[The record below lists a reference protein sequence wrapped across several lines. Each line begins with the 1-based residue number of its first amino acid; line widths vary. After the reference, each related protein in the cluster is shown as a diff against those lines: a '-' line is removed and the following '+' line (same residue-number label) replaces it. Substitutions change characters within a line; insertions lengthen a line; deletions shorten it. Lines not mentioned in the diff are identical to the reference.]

1 MKLLK
6 VFAILLIVLT
16 ASAACGGGNGGTVNP
31 TPTPTDNTGQSTLA
45 ITGFTATPSTGGS
58 PLGVNFIATVN
69 GGRLPYTYSWD
80 FNNDGAFDFYTNEVG
95 SKVEQA
101 YHLYYLRDAD
111 RQAGVSTYQ
120 AVVKVVDGDGTART
134 STPVSILVT
143 GEAQFALDTTL
154 TRIISDQVSGYDD
167 EGNPIYLFLSGQPLY
182 ARVFPSTTNPGLPPY
197 RFQWDFNGDGR
208 IESTLQNPQ
217 YTFTL
222 LEGESAT
229 YVIKLTV
236 TDSNDYSIQR
246 EFPITV
252 LKQIPAQP
260 SGPPELLVNT
270 SPPTLADNT
279 ILISFDSSSDDPS
292 KREPRLNASVTV
304 DPDHPGVPPYSYF
317 WDFTNDGIYDANTTS
332 VSVPYYD
339 SGLKILINPY
349 NTFGQASR
357 TFTMALRFLDGVGQ
371 IVQKEWTV
379 RVVDRAYEPVV
390 NPLLTQALVDLYGV
404 NNSSPPDGNYETM
417 PDGTYAEQARKVST
431 GGNAEVKYR
440 TGSYRFMIDLLG
452 DGVYAWDVPEGPAP
466 GVTDGVL
473 EWDPNYDGVFVD
485 VDLDGDANTQ
495 DTSIT
500 ITPSGDK
507 QIAEITVN
515 YPPAVLPGYKAV
527 ATKVVALDSA
537 GLEVA
542 SRTDQIPLSFVL
554 PTSMT
559 FDATGDAF
567 KLRRDFGIAGVTV
580 IDDRGSPDPV
590 DDRFAERRV
599 YCIGGM
605 NGNVALRSVQLI
617 KQEFD
622 INVDGWSPV
631 ISISDRLPL
640 STARGQLIA
649 DPLSDLATTTTPT
662 EIYAIGGFNNEEQTL
677 SVVEM
682 LPSIDGDAQDDPI
695 IPWTTV
701 GSIGNNNTQLR
712 QMASVH
718 GISLGGDPAIIM
730 MGGLQDDPLSE
741 QVSSTGW
748 IYVPASSTWD
758 SSIIASMPTPR
769 YDFAMVLDAPSGSAI
784 YLYVIGGRN
793 NQGQSTRAIERVN
806 LLTGGWEILPDM
818 KYARAGNTA
827 QIIRGII
834 YTYGGMN
841 YPDNNSAPSYV
852 AEAEVFNPL
861 TYVWSTTISPGDT
874 LGRVGAGSVA
884 LPTFKNADGSIKL
897 ADTIWVIG
905 GENTNG
911 LTDTAYQMYLEGVAN
926 LP

>member
-6 VFAILLIVLT
+6 VFAILLIVL
-16 ASAACGGGNGGTVNP
+16 AAAAACGGGGGGTVNP
-31 TPTPTDNTGQSTLA
+31 TPPPTDNTGQSTLA
-45 ITGFTATPSTGGS
+45 ITGFTATPNTGGS

-95 SKVEQA
+95 SKTEQA
-101 YHLYYLRDAD
+101 YHLYYLKDAD
-111 RQAGVSTYQ
+111 RQAGVSTYN
-120 AVVKVVDGDGTART
+120 AVVKVVDGDGVART
-134 STPVSILVT
+134 SNPITILVT
-143 GEAQFALDTTL
+143 GEPQFALDATL
-154 TRIISDQVSGYDD
+154 TRIISDQVGGYDS
-167 EGNPIYLFLSGQPLY
+167 EGNPVYLFLSGKPIY
-182 ARVFPSTTNPGLPPY
+182 ARVFLSTTSPGLPPY

-208 IESTLQNPQ
+208 IDSTLQNPQ

-229 YVIKLTV
+229 YIIKLTV
-236 TDSNDYSIQR
+236 TDSNDFSIQR

-252 LKQIPAQP
+252 LKQTPAQP
-260 SGPPELLVNT
+260 SGPPELLINT
-270 SPPTLADNT
+270 SPPTLVDNS
-279 ILISFDSSSDDPS
+279 ILISFDSSSDDPA
-292 KREPRLNASVTV
+292 KREPRLNASVAI
-304 DPDHPGVPPYSYF
+304 DPEHPGVPPYSYF

-339 SGLKILINPY
+339 ADLKILINPY

-390 NPLLTQALVDLYGV
+390 NPLLTQALVDLNG
-404 NNSSPPDGNYETM
+404 DGNYDTL
-417 PDGTYAEQARKVST
+417 PGGTYSEQARKLST

-440 TGSYRFMIDLLG
+440 ITASGSTGIYRFMIDLLG
-452 DGVYAWDVPEGPAP
+452 DGVYAWDVPEGGPP
-466 GVTDGVL
+466 GITDGEL
-473 EWDPNYDGVFVD
+473 EWDPNYDGVFEN
-485 VDLDGDANTQ
+485 VDLDGDANTV
-495 DTSIT
+495 DTAIT
-500 ITPSGDK
+500 IVPSGDK
-507 QIAEITVN
+507 QIADITVN
-515 YPPAVLPGYKAV
+515 YPPAMLPGYKAV
-527 ATKVVALDSA
+527 ASKVVALDPA
-537 GLEVA
+537 NLEVA
-542 SRTDQIPLSFVL
+542 SRTDQIPLSFVIRDNIN
-554 PTSMT
+554 
-559 FDATGDAF
+559 FDATGQAF
-567 KLRRDFGIAGVTV
+567 KLRSDFGIAAVTE

-590 DDRFAERRV
+590 DDRFAERRI

-605 NGNVALRSVQLI
+605 NGNVALRGVQLI
-617 KQEFD
+617 KQKFD
-622 INVDGWSPV
+622 IGTDGWSPV

-649 DPLSDLATTTTPT
+649 EPLSGLATTTTPT

-682 LPSIDGDAQDDPI
+682 LPSIDGDAQDDPNT
-695 IPWTTV
+695 PWTTI

-718 GISLGGDPAIIM
+718 GISLGGDPTVIM
-730 MGGLQDDPLSE
+730 MGGLQGDPPSE
-741 QVSSTGW
+741 QVSGTGW
-748 IYVPASSTWD
+748 IYVPASATWN
-758 SSIIASMPTPR
+758 SSLIASMPTPR
-769 YDFAMVLDAPSGSAI
+769 YDFAMVLDAPSASAI

-818 KYARAGNTA
+818 AFARAGNTA
-827 QIIRGII
+827 QIIRGIV

-861 TYVWSTTISPGDT
+861 TYVWSRTISPDDT

-884 LPTFKNADGSIKL
+884 LPTFKNADGSIKP

-911 LTDTAYQMYLEGVAN
+911 LTDSAYQMYVEGVAN
-926 LP
+926 LQ